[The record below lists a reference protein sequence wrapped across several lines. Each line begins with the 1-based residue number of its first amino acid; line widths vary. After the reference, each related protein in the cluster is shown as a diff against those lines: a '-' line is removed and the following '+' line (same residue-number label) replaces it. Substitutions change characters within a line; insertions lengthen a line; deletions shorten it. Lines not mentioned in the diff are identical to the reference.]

1 MVTYGDVR
9 VGGTAQ
15 EHASVIM
22 RNLSVNAENKIK
34 IVQEGALKPLVA
46 LLRSRNEVSQ
56 PPTLSQPLLS
66 SPLLY

>member
-1 MVTYGDVR
+1 MSWR
-9 VGGTAQ
+9 HGTAQ

-56 PPTLSQPLLS
+56 PPHLS
-66 SPLLY
+66 SRMLP